1 MRVLLSAALVG
12 CLLSLTVSSKNL
24 HAESDW
30 KLFADKSDGVSFSY
44 PKTWAI
50 EPQRTNAFRV
60 KVGDP
65 NGTGTC
71 MLATIPLP
79 PQVASIS
86 AEDMVRQTTKQDII
100 NGARQK
106 GTEMKISNFR
116 VTKVGNRP
124 AIYYED
130 ENTYQS
136 LSVPIPLRSITVLTK
151 VGAQIY
157 TLSCGTV
164 PVDMEINKSR
174 YVFVMQSLVI
184 R

>member
-1 MRVLLSAALVG
+1 MKILLSTALIG
-12 CLLSLTVSSKNL
+12 CLLSLTISSKNL
-24 HAESDW
+24 LAESDW
-30 KLFADKSDGVSFSY
+30 KLFADKSDGVSFNY

-79 PQVASIS
+79 PQIASIS
-86 AEDMVRQTTKQDII
+86 AEDMVRQTSKQDLI

-106 GTEMKISNFR
+106 GTEMKISDFR
-116 VTKVGNRP
+116 VTKIGNRP
-124 AIYYED
+124 SIYYESAM
-130 ENTYQS
+130 TYQS
-136 LSVPIPLRSITVLTK
+136 LNLTTPLSTINVLTK
-151 VGAQIY
+151 VGGQIY
-157 TLSCGTV
+157 NFSCSTL
-164 PVDMEINKSR
+164 PVDMAINKNR
-174 YVFVMQSLVI
+174 YIFVMQSLVI

>member
-1 MRVLLSAALVG
+1 MKILLSTALIG

-30 KLFADKSDGVSFSY
+30 KLFTDKSDGVSFNY
-44 PKTWAI
+44 PKTWSI

-65 NGTGTC
+65 KGTGTC
-71 MLATIPLP
+71 MLTTLPLP

-106 GTEMKISNFR
+106 GTEMKISDFR

-130 ENTYQS
+130 ASTYES
-136 LSVPIPLRSITVLTK
+136 LDLTIPVSSINVLTK

-157 TLSCGTV
+157 MLSCATV
-164 PVDMEINKSR
+164 PVDMERNKSR
-174 YVFVMQSLVI
+174 YLFVMQSLVI